1 MESGLKS
8 RVLAVVAMAA
18 VVGCSLVG
26 SVAAAD
32 APAPSPVSGAV
43 SVAAPPLWPPCRC
56 SPSGSSSAEAHGT
69 PLPSSSFFFHF
80 FIAWC
85 LRFRLVSSGS
95 V

>member
-26 SVAAAD
+26 SVAGAD

-43 SVAAPPLWPPCRC
+43 SVAAPAAVASL
-56 SPSGSSSAEAHGT
+56 
-69 PLPSSSFFFHF
+69 
-80 FIAWC
+80 
-85 LRFRLVSSGS
+85 S
-95 V
+95 VLAFGFLFC